1 MGKLHKLFSVGDSR
15 KTKPQLISP
24 PPRVLSGRR
33 LPCSRASSPRR
44 RPTDAP
50 LLGDVDL
57 VAIAGVDDVAE
68 AAQWSGLGAPKMEV
82 TGDGPLKCLGR
93 MAHGGRCSDMFRRF
107 PDEIRVTWCSP
118 MSSCGHGVAVD
129 DRRAFHR
136 KRAPV
141 GPGVFPIVG
150 LRVFRYLKT
159 PLV

>member
-1 MGKLHKLFSVGDSR
+1 
-15 KTKPQLISP
+15 
-24 PPRVLSGRR
+24 
-33 LPCSRASSPRR
+33 
-44 RPTDAP
+44 
-50 LLGDVDL
+50 
-57 VAIAGVDDVAE
+57 
-68 AAQWSGLGAPKMEV
+68 MEV